1 MLGLVIYIGINSTN
15 SSDREDELRAK
26 QLEQEIAEGRRRR
39 QALRAERSRSTS
51 PVKPF
56 SPQTSGSNG
65 LNGTTTNGSN
75 GTTGTTGAN
84 GNGSKGDVS
93 SPPPSSD
100 RARALNSTVQT
111 LVGKKEARRLFPSGD
126 GPANRPPSVLKPS
139 SEVRKASQTKPS
151 AEPHKPSQTKSSSDV
166 HKSSSDVHKPF
177 QTTPKPTPKP
187 YASVEKDTDKDFRS
201 SPQTPAKPES
211 IKPASSTDR
220 SIESSFNRLNISTPT
235 SASSERYDIPLGS
248 IGRASKRSPLVA
260 RLASMSADSPEQ
272 SPRQSPQSHSTA
284 SSLPQSSR
292 RVSGPKPPPK
302 PVNLTPRDEK
312 SSPSVSPSLSR
323 PLPAEPT
330 PSKQQS
336 PTAGAG
342 YSLNKLSAHLGHVKS
357 NSMSSPNASPVPAS
371 NMSTLDED
379 STPKLDP
386 TTQDQ
391 SSSPSMLSR
400 SRSKSP
406 VRPGGF
412 VQSAMLKRE
421 GTISRSSPGQ
431 GLESPISMQATTTRQ
446 SPANYTL
453 RSSPRLGG
461 GDRLHLSASSAGT
474 DESPRETAD
483 ISAALSKSTS
493 DASPKV
499 DVFGPSSPSLAPN
512 DSSPV
517 RTGRDTLRETVR
529 DTGENSPIARS
540 ESRRWSPVRQQPT
553 WLESA
558 LKKNNAST
566 PEDGLVRSGTLAR
579 NTSRSPA
586 RNSFLARSGTITG
599 SPSAYGHAKS
609 FSVDRISL
617 NSPDLS
623 SRSPGIRENPTVSS
637 FKGSPGVAARESP
650 LKGSPGVPARDSLL
664 KGSPGGLGKDSAVSP
679 LRGSPTTG
687 EKENAS
693 NMTSPEPKVESV
705 ASRPLPP
712 KPELPKKKSTDVLRK
727 TESPVTR
734 RPFSYIEPKSAPSD
748 EPEEIPALARRN
760 TLKPPPPKPASSKPT
775 PEALER
781 LRSLR
786 PSSPVKKDRTEE
798 IEAVEKLRSLRPS
811 SPVKRTKEEEIEA
824 IEKLRNLRAS
834 PTKTSRNEK
843 TEQEQEAEA
852 IERLHRLRSSSPT
865 KQQRQDEAKE
875 TLEKAISGLRRSNTQ
890 QYKPS
895 DEAKDTLLAAKSSLR
910 RSGQGRN
917 PLSTSNPLKEENE
930 PEDDSSTTTT
940 GFYQG
945 SNGAKST
952 GSFATD
958 LESALKMGPPPPNP
972 PMRKARTIDTGELA
986 HSAGGKLTHPNRKRA
1001 KGPKRRLPTQV
1012 SKGSSSGSSNSELT
1026 MPKQRTLSSS
1036 GKPKPE
1042 IRKPSSTVSKKQPPP
1057 RPRTSSRNVKMTG
1070 SPISSPTRA
1079 S

>member
-1 MLGLVIYIGINSTN
+1 MEDSADSSEVSQFLLHVRELGERA
-15 SSDREDELRAK
+15 DREDELRAK

-65 LNGTTTNGSN
+65 SN
-75 GTTGTTGAN
+75 G
-84 GNGSKGDVS
+84 DIS

-100 RARALNSTVQT
+100 RTRALNSTVQT

-139 SEVRKASQTKPS
+139 SEVRKASSTKP
-151 AEPHKPSQTKSSSDV
+151 KPN
-166 HKSSSDVHKPF
+166 
-177 QTTPKPTPKP
+177 
-187 YASVEKDTDKDFRS
+187 ASVENDFESKIDTGRS
-201 SPQTPAKPES
+201 KIDTERVSKSTPQTPAKPES
-211 IKPASSTDR
+211 IQVKTPADR
-220 SIESSFNRLNISTPT
+220 SIESSFSRLNISTPA
-235 SASSERYDIPLGS
+235 SASSEKYDSPLGS

-260 RLASMSADSPEQ
+260 RLASMSAESPEQ
-272 SPRQSPQSHSTA
+272 SPRQSLQSPTSASTF
-284 SSLPQSSR
+284 PQSSR

-312 SSPSVSPSLSR
+312 SPSVSR

-336 PTAGAG
+336 PSTGAG

-357 NSMSSPNASPVPAS
+357 NSISSPNASPAPAS
-371 NMSTLDED
+371 MTTLDEA

-386 TTQDQ
+386 TAQDQ
-391 SSSPSMLSR
+391 SSPSMLSR

-431 GLESPISMQATTTRQ
+431 GLESPISMQATTRQ

-493 DASPKV
+493 DATSKV
-499 DVFGPSSPSLAPN
+499 DVFGASSPSLAPN
-512 DSSPV
+512 DLSPA
-517 RTGRDTLRETVR
+517 RNGR
-529 DTGENSPIARS
+529 DTGENSPIVRS

-558 LKKNNAST
+558 LKKNNASPT
-566 PEDGLVRSGTLAR
+566 PEEGLVRSGTLAR
-579 NTSRSPA
+579 NSSRSPV

-609 FSVDRISL
+609 FSVDRITL

-623 SRSPGIRENPTVSS
+623 SRSPGVKESPTVSS
-637 FKGSPGVAARESP
+637 FKGSPGVA
-650 LKGSPGVPARDSLL
+650 ARDSLL
-664 KGSPGGLGKDSAVSP
+664 KGSPGGLGKDSISSP

-693 NMTSPEPKVESV
+693 SMTLPEPKVESP
-705 ASRPLPP
+705 AGRPLPP
-712 KPELPKKKSTDVLRK
+712 KPELPKKKSIEVLRK
-727 TESPVTR
+727 AESPGTR

-811 SPVKRTKEEEIEA
+811 SPVKHTKEEEIEA

-865 KQQRQDEAKE
+865 KQQRQDEAKQ

-890 QYKPS
+890 QFKPS
-895 DEAKDTLLAAKSSLR
+895 DEAKETLLAAKSSLR

-930 PEDDSSTTTT
+930 PEDETSTTE
-940 GFYQG
+940 FYQR
-945 SNGAKST
+945 SNAAKST

-986 HSAGGKLTHPNRKRA
+986 HSAGGKLTHPNKKRA

-1012 SKGSSSGSSNSELT
+1012 SNGSSRSELSL
-1026 MPKQRTLSSS
+1026 PKQRTLSSS
-1036 GKPKPE
+1036 GRPKPE

-1057 RPRTSSRNVKMTG
+1057 RPRTSSRNVKMTS